1 MSSSFDAVT
10 AALSAVE
17 ERRAAQRLAEEA
29 ELEDARS
36 GSEDSSDEEEDE
48 YGEELTPAMD
58 AAILRTLRMIRKG
71 EGVYGD
77 EKVIER
83 ELARWSRSF
92 TTGIQRTNTLLSSRI
107 EALKDTSMLADSL
120 KLNLPRAQANKVSKV
135 DRPSVSAF

>member
-17 ERRAAQRLAEEA
+17 ERRAAQRLAEEF

-36 GSEDSSDEEEDE
+36 GSEDESDEEEDE

-83 ELARWSRSF
+83 ELAARRAGRRF
-92 TTGIQRTNTLLSSRI
+92 IYHRTLTH
-107 EALKDTSMLADSL
+107 
-120 KLNLPRAQANKVSKV
+120 
-135 DRPSVSAF
+135 